1 MAKYY
6 GSVGFSTSQESSDS
20 PGDWSAEIIEK
31 KYYGDVIRRKRQWRE
46 STNLNDNIEISN
58 EISILAD
65 PYAYQNLG
73 EIRYVTWNGTKW
85 RVTSAE
91 VNYPRITLSIGG
103 VYNDDS
109 GPQA

>member
-6 GSVGFSTSQESSDS
+6 GSVGFSTSKESETS
-20 PGDWSAEIIEK
+20 PGDWVSDIVERR
-31 KYYGDVIRRKRQWRE
+31 YYGEVLRKRRVWRE
-46 STNLNDNIEISN
+46 TSNLNDNIELSN

-73 EIRYVTWNGTKW
+73 DIRYVTWHGTKW
-85 RVTSAE
+85 RVTNIDVA
-91 VNYPRITLSIGG
+91 YPRITLSIGG
-103 VYNDDS
+103 VYNDSS

>member
-6 GSVGFSTSQESSDS
+6 GSVGFSVSQESSDS
-20 PGDWSAEIIEK
+20 PGDWTSEIVERR
-31 KYYGDVIRRKRQWRE
+31 YYGEVIRRKRSWKE
-46 STNLNDNIEISN
+46 TSNLNDNIELSN

-73 EIRYVTWNGTKW
+73 EIRYVTWHGTKW
-85 RVTSAE
+85 RVTSIDVA
-91 VNYPRITLSIGG
+91 YPRITLSIGG
-103 VYNDDS
+103 VYNGDS